1 MSNEQNEFGDKFPKG
16 SQIVCVDV
24 YFSNIVDV
32 YFSNILK
39 GTPHHRESFPKYGE
53 FFIFNYE
60 YKVSSKEEYFNV
72 SPIDS
77 RFKWKARS
85 FPSKHFVGMDKWRDI
100 QLNRILK

>member
-1 MSNEQNEFGDKFPKG
+1 MSDEQNEFGNKFPKG
-16 SQIVCVDV
+16 SQIVCVDG
-24 YFSNIVDV
+24 F
-32 YFSNILK
+32 FSNILK

-60 YKVSSKEEYFNV
+60 YEVSSKEEYFNV